1 MGDQK
6 LPFDLAERYDILYGF
21 GNDSNNHVYA
31 GYDYA
36 TRQKVVIACFNKKYF
51 HVTRKAV
58 YDLLNLRH
66 LHLVKIRGIY
76 VRSPSIIIIQ
86 DYIYGQLLSDLMSSD
101 QMPNRQTVEKWIQE
115 IHSALIYL
123 HNHEPYSFGH
133 GDIKPEN
140 VMIDCFGMARIIDF
154 SSFVEL
160 NNQAGFRDLK
170 ATRRYA
176 ADAALRFGIYDAQ
189 CDWHSF
195 KLLCQVMR
203 KKIKPGD

>member
-6 LPFDLAERYDILYGF
+6 LPFELAERYDILYGF
-21 GNDSNNHVYA
+21 NNGSSNHVYA

-36 TRQKVVIACFNKKYF
+36 TRQKVVIACFNEKYF
-51 HVTRKAV
+51 HVTRKAI
-58 YDLLNLRH
+58 YDLFNLRH
-66 LHLVKIRGIY
+66 LHLVKIRDIY
-76 VRSPSIIIIQ
+76 VSSPSIIIIQ

-101 QMPNRQTVEKWIQE
+101 QMPKRKNVEKWIQE

-133 GDIKPEN
+133 GDLKPEN
-140 VMIDCFGMARIIDF
+140 VIIDCFGMATIIDF

-160 NNQAGFRDLK
+160 NNQAGFRDVK

-176 ADAALRFGIYDAQ
+176 ADETLRYGIYNAH
-189 CDWHSF
+189 CDLYSF
-195 KLLCQVMR
+195 ELLCQAMHE
-203 KKIKPGD
+203 KIKPGD